1 MSIEN
6 TPRISIGLP
15 VYNGEDYLALAID
28 SILAQTFTDFELII
42 SDNASTDRTEAICHE
57 YAARDSRIRY
67 HRMPQNMGGAA
78 NYNNTIDMA
87 RGEYF
92 KWAAHDDLIA
102 PTFLEVCSKVLDER
116 PDVVLVYAQV
126 VNINED
132 GEIIEHYESGFN
144 LTSDDPIERFRKFFK
159 APVKCNPVFGIM
171 RTAQLRKT
179 LRHGTFIA
187 ADRILLGELS
197 LLGKIYEVPEH
208 LFLRRIHPNMSTEA
222 NKSTRD
228 LAGWFDPRNR
238 HKIQLPKWQWLV
250 EYMRAIDRVPLT
262 AAQHREARKVVL
274 QVMLPP
280 RKWPAMIKEVAKA
293 AVELPIVSYNRLRTN
308 TGQ

>member
-1 MSIEN
+1 MSFDN

-28 SILAQTFTDFELII
+28 SILAQTLTDFELII
-42 SDNASTDRTEAICHE
+42 SDNASTDGTEKICRE
-57 YAARDSRIRY
+57 YAAKDSRIRY
-67 HRMPQNMGGAA
+67 HRMPHNMGGAA
-78 NYNNTIDMA
+78 NYNNTLDMA

-102 PTFLEVCSKVLDER
+102 PTFLAACSKVLDEQ
-116 PDVVLVYAQV
+116 PDVVLAYAQV
-126 VNINED
+126 VNINQH
-132 GEIIEHYESGFN
+132 GEVIEHYESGFN
-144 LTSDDPIERFRKFFK
+144 LTSDDPIERFRRFFK

-187 ADRILLGELS
+187 ADRVLLGELS
-197 LLGKIYEVPEH
+197 LLGKIHEVPEY

-222 NKSTRD
+222 NKSMRD
-228 LAGWFDPRNR
+228 LAGWFDPKNR
-238 HKIQLPKWQWLV
+238 SKIQMPKWKWLV

-262 AAQHREARKVVL
+262 AAQRNAARKVVL

-280 RKWPAMIKEVAKA
+280 RKWPAMIKEIAKA
-293 AVELPIVSYNRLRTN
+293 AVELPIVSYHRLRTN
-308 TGQ
+308 TGR